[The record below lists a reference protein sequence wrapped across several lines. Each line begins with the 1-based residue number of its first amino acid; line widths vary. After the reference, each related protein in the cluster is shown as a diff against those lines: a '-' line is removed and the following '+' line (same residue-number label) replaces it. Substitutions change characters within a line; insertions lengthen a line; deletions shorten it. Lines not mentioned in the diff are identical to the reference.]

1 MPESGKLEQGSTT
14 GRLALIKGVSKYQPL
29 RQVPRELDHHP
40 ELQNIVRLRFH
51 AIFRS
56 FNEETP
62 EAS

>member
-1 MPESGKLEQGSTT
+1 MPESGKLEHGSTT

-40 ELQNIVRLRFH
+40 ELHNIVRLRFH
-51 AIFRS
+51 AIRS
-56 FNEETP
+56 SNEETP